1 MKNITFRQMLNDLGF
16 FHHTVE
22 KNKTNIL
29 SKEKTEKF
37 IFLSIEKAV
46 KNNGF
51 VITKIFNKQNVISR
65 SLSCAEHEYI
75 YS

>member
-22 KNKTNIL
+22 KNRPNIL
-29 SKEKTEKF
+29 SKEKTVTLT
-37 IFLSIEKAV
+37 FLHIKKAV

-51 VITKIFNKQNVISR
+51 VFTERF
-65 SLSCAEHEYI
+65 
-75 YS
+75 

>member
-22 KNKTNIL
+22 KNRPNIL
-29 SKEKTEKF
+29 SKEKTVKF
-37 IFLSIEKAV
+37 NFLSIKKAV

-51 VITKIFNKQNVISR
+51 VITEKFQQTK
-65 SLSCAEHEYI
+65 CHF
-75 YS
+75 